1 MFPKEF
7 INQVSTIVII
17 RTSLEEDHINL
28 RLENIKSSFPDRHPY
43 EDSEYPPTLRLETQ
57 SGYAEQWLKEVGFD
71 GRLAEI
77 VGEDY
82 VDSVVI

>member
-17 RTSLEEDHINL
+17 RTNPEEDHINI
-28 RLENIKSSFPDRHPY
+28 RLENIKSSFPY
-43 EDSEYPPTLRLETQ
+43 EGSEYHPTLRLETQ
-57 SGYAEQWLKEVGFD
+57 KGYAEQWLKEVGFD

-82 VDSVVI
+82 IESVVI